1 MLTKGEYS
9 KNKCTKAPDIISD
22 PVPLYT
28 YVFMTQKINCK
39 IKPIKT
45 ASDRTVVTGRVFIF
59 IVYKYFLILEY
70 GRYNITHK
78 RNKKS

>member
-1 MLTKGEYS
+1 MLPKGEYS

-45 ASDRTVVTGRVFIF
+45 ASDRTVVTGRAVS
-59 IVYKYFLILEY
+59 Y
-70 GRYNITHK
+70 THLTLPTT
-78 RNKKS
+78 SPV